1 MKMDVAFNP
10 SNIGFFSS
18 DAVVLESKTVAYDLK
33 KTRAIRRNDAQ
44 SDIRHGG
51 GLSEGNCTYVQYVSR
66 SSKDIHLSYIL
77 FTHPFGVYFTLGAL
91 HMAIDPPVLISSAAL
106 VVSVSGFA
114 LSAYVAVSNARLV
127 RTQKRTELLTLIA
140 EAKIQYKE
148 LSERYRNLA
157 SRMGAIPPNVL
168 DTLIQYKE
176 YEKLTQGHYEFVQ
189 DANLSAAKLEEIRH
203 HIEGMILAIAADNRR
218 IDDAEQK
225 AKASV

>member
-1 MKMDVAFNP
+1 
-10 SNIGFFSS
+10 
-18 DAVVLESKTVAYDLK
+18 
-33 KTRAIRRNDAQ
+33 
-44 SDIRHGG
+44 
-51 GLSEGNCTYVQYVSR
+51 
-66 SSKDIHLSYIL
+66 
-77 FTHPFGVYFTLGAL
+77 
-91 HMAIDPPVLISSAAL
+91 MAIDPPVLISSAAL

-148 LSERYRNLA
+148 LNERYRNLA